1 MDEVSKMTNLEALHI
16 ETGTMNDGGQRCS
29 SKHTEDKTEKSL
41 KETVAKRIKYLN
53 IGKCPAPGT
62 VP

>member
-29 SKHTEDKTEKSL
+29 SKHTEDKTEK
-41 KETVAKRIKYLN
+41 N
-53 IGKCPAPGT
+53 P
-62 VP
+62 